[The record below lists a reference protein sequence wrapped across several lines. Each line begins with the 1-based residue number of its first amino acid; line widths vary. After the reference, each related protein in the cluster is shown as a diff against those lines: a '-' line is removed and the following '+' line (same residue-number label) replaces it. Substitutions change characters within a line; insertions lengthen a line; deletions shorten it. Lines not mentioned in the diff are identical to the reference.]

1 MYDLPK
7 EVNFD
12 FLKGQEL
19 AMLCFGP
26 YTLTL
31 HFDPGTQIQ
40 IEGAFSHR
48 GCRSTKNLKK
58 YRFPI
63 TESQLMG
70 LLMQK
75 IKNVET
81 KENGKLTLHFSNN
94 ESLIIEGNTGP
105 YESYNVQHHG
115 RYIVV

>member
-1 MYDLPK
+1 
-7 EVNFD
+7 
-12 FLKGQEL
+12 
-19 AMLCFGP
+19 
-26 YTLTL
+26 
-31 HFDPGTQIQ
+31 
-40 IEGAFSHR
+40 
-48 GCRSTKNLKK
+48 
-58 YRFPI
+58 
-63 TESQLMG
+63 MG

-81 KENGKLTLHFSNN
+81 KKNGQLTLHFSNN